1 MQKLIGYIFTP
12 LHFIVFILALLV
24 FHPLQVIAYAIGGR
38 LWQRKVVNGMLFVLT
53 KSLYLAGIHQRFIN
67 FENIPEGRPL
77 IIVANHHH
85 IHDITNLNW
94 ALRKFDVSFVSKAA
108 LGKKIPSISYN
119 LRKSSSA
126 LIERKDRRQSISEI
140 LRLAKHIEENKST
153 TVIFPEGTRK
163 HEGSLLRNFK
173 PGGTA
178 ALIKKAPSALV
189 IPVAISG
196 TWRLQGFPFPFGM
209 TITFER
215 LKDVEPKDYE
225 TEEEV
230 VKECERQVHAAVK
243 IDA

>member
-1 MQKLIGYIFTP
+1 MQKLLGYIFTP
-12 LHFIVFILALLV
+12 IHYIFFVLTLIV
-24 FHPLQVIAYAIGGR
+24 FHPLQVITYAIGGR
-38 LWQRKVVNGMLFVLT
+38 EWQRRVVNGMLFFLT
-53 KSLYLAGIHQRFIN
+53 KSLYLAGVHQRFIN

-85 IHDITNLNW
+85 VHDITNLNW
-94 ALRKFDVSFVSKAA
+94 ALRKFDVSFVSKAE
-108 LGKKIPSISYN
+108 LGRKVPSISYN

-126 LIERKDRRQSISEI
+126 LIIRKDRRQSISEI
-140 LRLAKHIEENKST
+140 LRLAKHIETNKST

-163 HEGSLLRNFK
+163 HEGGLLRSFK
-173 PGGTA
+173 PGGTS

-215 LKDVEPKDYE
+215 LKDLEPKDFE
-225 TEEEV
+225 TEDEV
-230 VKECERQVHAAVK
+230 VKDCETQIHAAIK
-243 IDA
+243 Q

>member
-1 MQKLIGYIFTP
+1 MQKLLGYIFTP
-12 LHFIVFILALLV
+12 IHYVVFILAMLV
-24 FHPLQVIAYAIGGR
+24 FHPLQVIAYTLGGR
-38 LWQRKVVNGMLFVLT
+38 DSQRKVLNAMLFFLT
-53 KSLYLAGIHQRFIN
+53 KSLYLAGVHVKFIN

-94 ALRKFDVSFVSKAA
+94 ILRKFDVSFVSKAE
-108 LGKKIPSISYN
+108 LGKNIPSISYN

-126 LIERKDRRQSISEI
+126 LIKRKDRRQSISEI
-140 LRLAKHIEENKST
+140 LNLAKHIEKNKST

-215 LKDVEPKDYE
+215 LKDIEPKDYE

-230 VKECERQVHAAVK
+230 VKECERQVHDAVRVNG
-243 IDA
+243 

>member
-1 MQKLIGYIFTP
+1 MQKLLGYIFTP
-12 LHFIVFILALLV
+12 LHYFVFGLALLI

-38 LWQRKVVNGMLFVLT
+38 EWQRRVVNGMLFFLT
-53 KSLYLAGIHQRFIN
+53 KSLYLAGVHQRFIN

-77 IIVANHHH
+77 IVVANHHH
-85 IHDITNLNW
+85 VHDITNLNW
-94 ALRKFDVSFVSKAA
+94 ILRKLDVSFVSKAA
-108 LGKKIPSISYN
+108 LGKNIPSISYN

-140 LRLAKHIEENKST
+140 LKLAKHIEDNKST

-163 HEGSLLRNFK
+163 HQGSLYRNFK
-173 PGGTA
+173 SGGTV

-196 TWRLQGFPFPFGM
+196 TWKLQGFPIPFGM

-215 LKDVEPKDYE
+215 LKDIEPKDYE
-225 TEEEV
+225 KGEDV
-230 VKECERQVHAAVK
+230 VSECEKQIHAAMRV
-243 IDA
+243 DE

>member
-1 MQKLIGYIFTP
+1 MQKLLGYIFTP
-12 LHFIVFILALLV
+12 IHIVIFILALLV
-24 FHPLQVIAYAIGGR
+24 FHPLQVIAYTLGGR
-38 LWQRKVVNGMLFVLT
+38 KWQKEVVNWMLFFLT
-53 KSLYLAGIHQRFIN
+53 KSLYLAGVNQRFIN

-85 IHDITNLNW
+85 VHDITNLNW
-94 ALRKFDVSFVSKAA
+94 ILRRFDVSFVSKAE
-108 LGKKIPSISYN
+108 LGKNIPSISYN

-126 LIERKDRRQSISEI
+126 LINRKDRRQSISEI
-140 LRLAKHIEENKST
+140 LRLAKHIEDNKST

-173 PGGTA
+173 AGGVS

-215 LKDVEPKDYE
+215 LKDIEPKDYE
-225 TEEEV
+225 SEEEV
-230 VKECERQVHAAVK
+230 VKECQRQIHAAVK
-243 IDA
+243 LDA

>member
-1 MQKLIGYIFTP
+1 MQKLLGYIFTP
-12 LHFIVFILALLV
+12 LHFIIFILALLV
-24 FHPLQVIAYAIGGR
+24 FHPLQVIAYTMGGR
-38 LWQRKVVNGMLFVLT
+38 EWQRRVVSCMLFFLT
-53 KSLYLAGIHQRFIN
+53 KSLYLAGVHVKFIN
-67 FENIPEGRPL
+67 FENIPKDRPL

-85 IHDITNLNW
+85 VHDITNLNW
-94 ALRKFDVSFVSKAA
+94 ILRKFDVSFVSKAA

-140 LRLAKHIEENKST
+140 LRLAKHIEANKST

-173 PGGTA
+173 SGGTA
-178 ALIKKAPSALV
+178 ALIKKAPSALI

-196 TWRLQGFPFPFGM
+196 TWKLQGFPFPFGT

-215 LKDVEPKDYE
+215 LKDVEPKEFE
-225 TEEEV
+225 TEEAV
-230 VKECERQVHAAVK
+230 VKECERQVHAAVRVN
-243 IDA
+243 D